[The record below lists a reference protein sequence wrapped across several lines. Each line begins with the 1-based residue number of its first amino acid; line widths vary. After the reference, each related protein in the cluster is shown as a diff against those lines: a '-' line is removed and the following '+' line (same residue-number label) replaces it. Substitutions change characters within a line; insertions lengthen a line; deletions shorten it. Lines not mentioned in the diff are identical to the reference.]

1 MKVKDLFKPIQIIH
15 AALCLGVLMII
26 FIIRFVMHNNEK
38 PTNENLQYI
47 GIVAGIVAILLS
59 RIMFINK
66 IQTARKLNTL
76 SEKINM
82 YKVAMLL
89 QMSILEAAAIL
100 NIILYFLFKNEI
112 NFAFSLAMAFLMII
126 RRPTIDS
133 INANLI
139 QPINIQE
146 AINEHTEV

>member
-26 FIIRFVMHNNEK
+26 FIIRFVMHNDEK

-59 RIMFINK
+59 RIMFISK

-112 NFAFSLAMAFLMII
+112 NFAFSLAIAFLMII

-139 QPINIQE
+139 QPTNIQE